1 MIYRSAIV
9 LMLCLLSFPGKG
21 QEYYG
26 PPNVQ
31 DCLGAIPVC
40 QPIYTTTASYTGHGN
55 VYPEIHANSLC
66 PLCMDGEKNDVFY
79 IITVQTAG
87 ILRFTLTPNNA
98 ANDYDWSL
106 FNMTNAGCDQLYPQ
120 ATSLQVS
127 CNSWGVP
134 GTNGP
139 TGISTA
145 LGNNLNCNG
154 PGTVGVKFNK
164 DLTVQAGQTF
174 LLNVSNWSSSNQSG
188 YTLDFSGSTASIF
201 DVTPAVIDS
210 LQQNVSCAGS
220 DSIFLRFSENV
231 KCADLFH
238 HPEKLNLNGPAGSY
252 TITGVNSMDCGTGAT
267 NGRRFILLVSP
278 KAEAGNYTLSINGI
292 IRDLCDNV
300 CEFNDYAFTMSEIN
314 APIATA
320 GNDTTVSN
328 GSVITLK
335 GNGAGGAP
343 PYSFHWE
350 PAQYVVNPNIAQ
362 PLTTNLGGSVNF
374 TLSMTDQAGCHGTDD
389 VMVTVTGGPLGA
401 MASASPAV
409 ICHGETTVLSAL
421 VSGGSGNYTYTWSS
435 IPAGFSSNL
444 PSPTVTPT
452 LSTTYHLQVSDGF
465 NTVSG
470 SATVTVHPKPL
481 ADAGTPASIPYGTNT
496 TLQGSAAGGSGSY
509 TYSWTSLPPGF
520 SSAQQNPLVTN
531 LQQSA
536 VFRLVATDTQTG
548 CVSEPSEV
556 TVTVTGSPLQ
566 CTPVATPPSICK
578 GSTTQLRA
586 MPGGG
591 SGNYSYTWSSTPP
604 GFTSTVENPS
614 VSPQETTIYRVTL
627 SDGFNT
633 YEGQTVV
640 IVRPVP
646 VFPGWSED
654 TVMCLYETLIL
665 DAGNPGSIWI
675 WSNGATSQTIP
686 VQTTGIG
693 FDNQL
698 YSVKV
703 VNEQGCIDS
712 ARVSIIFTADAC
724 TGIGESSRDDDF
736 RIYPNPVKNELLIR
750 TGGSVRPTTCTILNP
765 LGVPLVSDRLSDSG
779 NPSEPVRY
787 QVSGWPSGL
796 YFVKIGT
803 QNKVYILK
811 FIKR

>member
-1 MIYRSAIV
+1 MISRTVIV
-9 LMLCLLSFPGKG
+9 LIFCAFAWLAKG
-21 QEYYG
+21 QEFDG

-87 ILRFTLTPNNA
+87 ILRFTLTPNNP

-106 FNMTNAGCDQLYPQ
+106 FNMTSAGCDQLYPQ

-164 DLTVQAGQTF
+164 DLTVQAGQTY
-174 LLNVSNWSSSNQSG
+174 LLNVSNWSSTNQSG

-201 DVTPAVIDS
+201 DVTPAAIDS
-210 LQQNVSCAGS
+210 LQQTVSCAGT

-231 KCADLFH
+231 KCTDLFH
-238 HPEKLNLNGPAGSY
+238 HPEKLNLTGPAGNY

-267 NGRRFILLVSP
+267 NGRRYMLLVSP
-278 KAEAGNYTLSINGI
+278 KAEAGNYTLTINGM
-292 IRDLCDNV
+292 IRDLCDNL
-300 CEFNDYAFTMSEIN
+300 CLYSDYPFTMSEIN
-314 APIATA
+314 APVATA
-320 GNDTTVSN
+320 GNDTTVAN
-328 GSVITLK
+328 GSIITLR
-335 GNGAGGAP
+335 GSGSGGAP

-374 TLSMTDQAGCHGTDD
+374 TLSMTDQVGCHGNDD
-389 VMVTVTGGPLGA
+389 VVVTVTGGPLGA
-401 MASASPAV
+401 MAAASPTV
-409 ICHGETTVLSAL
+409 ICLGETALLSAL
-421 VSGGSGNYTYTWSS
+421 VSGGSGNYTYSWTSVPPGFNSS
-435 IPAGFSSNL
+435 L

-452 LSTTYHLQVSDGF
+452 VSTTYHLQVSDGF
-465 NTVSG
+465 NVVNG
-470 SATVTVHPKPL
+470 LAAVTVNPKPV
-481 ADAGTPASIPYGTNT
+481 AYAGSPASIPYGTNT
-496 TLQGSAAGGSGSY
+496 TLNGSAGGGSGQYSF
-509 TYSWTSLPPGF
+509 SWTSLPPGF
-520 SSAQQNPLVTN
+520 SSTLQNPLATN
-531 LQQSA
+531 LQVST
-536 VFRLVATDTQTG
+536 VFRLVVTDIVTG
-548 CVSEPSEV
+548 CTSEPSEV
-556 TVTVTGSPLQ
+556 SVTVTGSPLQ

-578 GSTTQLRA
+578 GSATQLRA

-591 SGNYSYTWSSTPP
+591 SGNYTFTWSSTPP
-604 GFTSTVENPS
+604 GFTSAIENPV
-614 VSPQETTIYRVTL
+614 VSPEETTIYRLTL
-627 SDGFNT
+627 SDGYNT
-633 YEGQTVV
+633 YDGQTIA

-646 VFPGWSED
+646 EFPGWSED

-665 DAGNPGSIWI
+665 DAGNPGSSWF
-675 WSNGATSQTIP
+675 WSNGATSQTLT

-693 FDNQL
+693 FDNQV
-698 YSVKV
+698 YSVRV
-703 VNEQGCIDS
+703 VNDQGCVDS
-712 ARVSIIFTADAC
+712 ARVSIIFTSDAC
-724 TGIGESSRDDDF
+724 TGIGETSPDADI
-736 RIYPNPVKNELLIR
+736 RIYPNPVNNTLLIR
-750 TGGSVRPTTCTILNP
+750 IGASVRPKSCTIINP
-765 LGVPLVSDRLSDSG
+765 LGISLFTDNICGKPGFEYNLA
-779 NPSEPVRY
+779 
-787 QVSGWPSGL
+787 GWSAGL
-796 YFVKIGT
+796 YFVKIAT
-803 QNKVYILK
+803 DDKVHVLK